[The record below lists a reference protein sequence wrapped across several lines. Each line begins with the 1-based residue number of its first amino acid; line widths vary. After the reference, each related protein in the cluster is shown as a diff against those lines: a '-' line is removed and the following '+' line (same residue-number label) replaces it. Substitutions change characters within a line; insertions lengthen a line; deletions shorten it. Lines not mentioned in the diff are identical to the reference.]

1 MFGKTFMRRAA
12 GAVIAAG
19 GLVAACPAFAFAE
32 EGGGGI
38 SAILPKMDE
47 FIPMLIAFIILWFI
61 LAKFGWPLFEGIL
74 NKRESTIRSDLQS
87 AEQSKIESARLLEER
102 KGQLESAKTQTSQII
117 VEARQSAEALR
128 TNIEDDARAEAKSI
142 IEKANATIEAE
153 RKATVEELQ
162 QSIADIS
169 TAVAERLIGED
180 LSDEEHRRIIER
192 YVKEAGS
199 LNAG

>member
-1 MFGKTFMRRAA
+1 MFGKTFMRRAT
-12 GAVIAAG
+12 GVVVAAG
-19 GLVAACPAFAFAE
+19 GIFAACPAFAFAE

-102 KGQLESAKTQTSQII
+102 KGQLESAKAQTSQII